1 MQRVAPGRARHVT
14 TGNTLLSPPA
24 CHTVGKRRRGTPA
37 PAQQAARDNYTYI
50 GPSIPASALCRCRD
64 FFINGGTK
72 KMTNPGARMMTIRQ
86 LAAEG
91 VMAEHALRQLVRQ
104 NRLPAVRVGNRYLM
118 DYYTVCRLLA
128 SGLPDDSET

>member
-1 MQRVAPGRARHVT
+1 
-14 TGNTLLSPPA
+14 
-24 CHTVGKRRRGTPA
+24 
-37 PAQQAARDNYTYI
+37 
-50 GPSIPASALCRCRD
+50 
-64 FFINGGTK
+64 
-72 KMTNPGARMMTIRQ
+72 MTNPGARMMTIRQ

-128 SGLPDDSET
+128 SGLPDDPET